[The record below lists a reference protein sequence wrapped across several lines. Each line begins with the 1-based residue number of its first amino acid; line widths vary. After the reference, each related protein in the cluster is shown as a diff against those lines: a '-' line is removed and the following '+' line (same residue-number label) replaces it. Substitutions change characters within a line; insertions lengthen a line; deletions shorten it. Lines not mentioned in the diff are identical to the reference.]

1 MRLVHEQDQVRQ
13 ARQII
18 EIALADILGE
28 PLDARRFAAPHFGV
42 DLGDIEDVDVDA
54 ILPNYSGKSHLPSR
68 RLPHSHPALIGV
80 AGDDRRRVS
89 GELGDPLEH
98 ILGCVRG
105 EIGDQLVVDG
115 EIRRQHK
122 EIADAVGQMQ
132 IADKSPHQPGLA
144 NAGGQGKA
152 ERGKFPLKIGDRWV
166 FAADYLQHGGD
177 VRLFSRRRNLGDT
190 VQNFQGLPLRLPQG

>member
-1 MRLVHEQDQVRQ
+1 MRFIHEQHQVRQ

-18 EIALADILGE
+18 EITLADILGE
-28 PLDARRFAAPHFGV
+28 PLDTWRLAAPDFGV
-42 DLGDIEDVDVDA
+42 DLGDVEDVDVDTGYLKKA
-54 ILPNYSGKSHLPSR
+54 WQPVGTPS
-68 RLPHSHPALIGV
+68 RLPHPHPALIGV
-80 AGDDRRRVS
+80 AGDDDRRVS
-89 GELGDPLEH
+89 GELSDPLEH
-98 ILGCVRG
+98 IFRCVRG

-152 ERGKFPLKIGDRWV
+152 ERWKFPLKIGDRRI
-166 FAADYLQHGGD
+166 FAADHLQHGGG
-177 VRLFSRRRNLGDT
+177 VCLLARRGNLSDA
-190 VQNFQGLPLRLPQG
+190 V